1 LIGWA
6 CTSTVKATL
15 MSVHVTET
23 FESTAILVDNFAQDY
38 RTLMQSTA
46 RFPDPS
52 EWNMASG

>member
-1 LIGWA
+1 
-6 CTSTVKATL
+6 

-52 EWNMASG
+52 E